1 MYIGSMVSTVKMK
14 PVTVYL
20 QELKYLMFQHL
31 AESQNRKAAELVRD
45 AMDEYLSNHAKSDVS
60 FDSWEPVSLGG
71 LKSGAVDWVSRDYQ
85 DEMLEGGA
93 KFDGN

>member
-1 MYIGSMVSTVKMK
+1 MYIISMTNAIKMK

-45 AMDEYLSNHAKSDVS
+45 AMDEYLSNHAKSNVS

-71 LKSGAVDWVSRDYQ
+71 LKSGAVDWVSRDFQ

-93 KFDGN
+93 KFDRN

>member
-1 MYIGSMVSTVKMK
+1 MYIISMTNAIKMK

-45 AMDEYLSNHAKSDVS
+45 AMDEYLSNHAKSNVS